1 MGGAHSREDLEISD
15 SESEEE
21 ENYQDVVEEEE
32 NGERSSER
40 RTKTPSSLDE
50 VEAKLR
56 ALKLKYPS
64 QHHPILPN
72 AVKLYL
78 YIGGNTPKAKWVTS
92 EKLTSYSFL
101 KTCGNGGSDD
111 DEQDDEE
118 GGESWWILKVGSKVR
133 AKVALEM
140 QLKTFG
146 DQCRVDFVSQGVWAM
161 KFFSEDEYRNFV
173 EVADDS
179 VWEDAEDGYL
189 KSPDPATP
197 ARASQDLREEFEEA
211 ANGGGIQSLALG
223 ALDNSFLVNDSGIQ
237 VVKNFS
243 HGIQGKGVFVNFD
256 NGNRRGGFG
265 LEHSTPK
272 KALLMRA
279 ETNMLLMSPMTEG
292 KPHTRGLHHLD
303 IETGKIVTEWK
314 FEKDGTDIT
323 MRDITND
330 SKGAQMDPSGSTFLG
345 LDDNRLCRW
354 DMRDRNGMVQN
365 LSDASTP
372 VLHWTQ
378 GHQFSRGTNFQCF
391 ATAGDGSIV
400 WILGT
405 TDTYLILIS
414 TLFIDKEGRTKTGFA
429 GRMGNRISAPRLL
442 KLTPLDSHLAGVNNK
457 FRGAQFSWET
467 SLHLLSFV
475 KVGFVRSRKLEL
487 SNDAR
492 VTENGKQ
499 ERHLVATV
507 GKFSVIWNFQQ
518 VKNGSHECYHNQEGL
533 KSCYCYKIVLKD
545 DSIVDSRFMHDKFAV
560 SDSPEAPL
568 VVATHMK
575 WLLNVKWNIG
585 GQNDDFSWTAAESV
599 FGQIQ
604 SSKSKGSKSCCQR
617 EKKMAITVGTGFL
630 VQPSSSLS
638 LLGRKSCRPT
648 LDVAYRFL
656 PARPG
661 PSRFS
666 HGTVVQAQQ
675 RPTWLPGLDPP
686 PYLNGTLAGDFGFDP
701 LGLGEDPENLRWY
714 VQAELV
720 HARFAMA
727 GVAGILVTDLLRV
740 TGISNLPV
748 WYEAGAVKFEFA
760 STEAL
765 FIVQLIL
772 MGFVET
778 KRYMDFTNPG
788 SQAKEGSFF
797 GLEAALEG
805 LEPGYPGGPLLNP
818 LGLARD
824 IKNAHDWKLKEIKN
838 GRLAMVAML
847 GIFVQASVT
856 HAGPI
861 ENLVEHLSNPWHK
874 TIIQTISSTS

>member
-64 QHHPILPN
+64 QNHPILPN

-101 KTCGNGGSDD
+101 KTY
-111 DEQDDEE
+111 
-118 GGESWWILKVGSKVR
+118 
-133 AKVALEM
+133 
-140 QLKTFG
+140 
-146 DQCRVDFVSQGVWAM
+146 
-161 KFFSEDEYRNFV
+161 EYRNFV
-173 EVADDS
+173 GKFQDCLFENTYGFESTDANKLKVYGKDFIGWVKPEVADDS
-179 VWEDAEDGYL
+179 VWEDAED
-189 KSPDPATP
+189 
-197 ARASQDLREEFEEA
+197 
-211 ANGGGIQSLALG
+211 GGIQSLALG

-237 VVKNFS
+237 V
-243 HGIQGKGVFVNFD
+243 
-256 NGNRRGGFG
+256 
-265 LEHSTPK
+265 
-272 KALLMRA
+272 ALLMRA

-400 WILGT
+400 VGSIDGKIRLYSNNTMRQAKTAFPGLGSPITHVDVTFDGKWILGT

-457 FRGAQFSWET
+457 FRGAQFSW
-467 SLHLLSFV
+467 
-475 KVGFVRSRKLEL
+475 
-487 SNDAR
+487 

-575 WLLNVKWNIG
+575 VSS
-585 GQNDDFSWTAAESV
+585 FS
-599 FGQIQ
+599 I
-604 SSKSKGSKSCCQR
+604 SSKR
-617 EKKMAITVGTGFL
+617 
-630 VQPSSSLS
+630 
-638 LLGRKSCRPT
+638 
-648 LDVAYRFL
+648 
-656 PARPG
+656 
-661 PSRFS
+661 
-666 HGTVVQAQQ
+666 
-675 RPTWLPGLDPP
+675 
-686 PYLNGTLAGDFGFDP
+686 
-701 LGLGEDPENLRWY
+701 
-714 VQAELV
+714 
-720 HARFAMA
+720 
-727 GVAGILVTDLLRV
+727 
-740 TGISNLPV
+740 
-748 WYEAGAVKFEFA
+748 
-760 STEAL
+760 
-765 FIVQLIL
+765 
-772 MGFVET
+772 
-778 KRYMDFTNPG
+778 
-788 SQAKEGSFF
+788 
-797 GLEAALEG
+797 
-805 LEPGYPGGPLLNP
+805 
-818 LGLARD
+818 
-824 IKNAHDWKLKEIKN
+824 
-838 GRLAMVAML
+838 
-847 GIFVQASVT
+847 
-856 HAGPI
+856 
-861 ENLVEHLSNPWHK
+861 
-874 TIIQTISSTS
+874 